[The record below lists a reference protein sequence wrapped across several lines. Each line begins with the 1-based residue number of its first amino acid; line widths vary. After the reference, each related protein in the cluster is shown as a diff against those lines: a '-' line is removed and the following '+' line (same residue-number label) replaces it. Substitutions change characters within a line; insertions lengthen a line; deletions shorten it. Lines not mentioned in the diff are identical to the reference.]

1 MRCLAIDP
9 GTVQSAW
16 LAMQDGV
23 PVTHGIYP
31 NEMLCG
37 CLHTV
42 DWQERWGHLAVEMIA
57 SYGMPVGAETF
68 ESCVWIGRFIE
79 AWTRDWSYVFRK
91 DVKMHVCGSVRAK
104 DGNVRQA
111 LLDRF
116 GGKAKAV
123 GKKASRGP
131 LYGISKDVWS
141 ALAVAVTWTD
151 QVKEE
156 SDGRLGKGIFP
167 GRRVVGGF

>member
-1 MRCLAIDP
+1 MRVLAIDP
-9 GTVQSAW
+9 GTVESAW
-16 LAMQDGV
+16 LAMDDGV
-23 PVTHGIYP
+23 PQHYGIYP

-37 CLHTV
+37 CLHTM

-91 DVKMHVCGSVRAK
+91 DVKMHLCGSVRAK
-104 DGNVRQA
+104 DGNIRQA

-116 GGKAKAV
+116 GGREAAV
-123 GKKASRGP
+123 GRKAAPGP

-151 QVKEE
+151 QQAREGE
-156 SDGRLGKGIFP
+156 R
-167 GRRVVGGF
+167 